1 MVRMLFVRLG
11 GALGAMALAVI
22 FIGLIPFIG
31 AEPSVG
37 AGFSAKTPALVVD
50 RTFKGDRL
58 PMPAEINKAVSRGEP
73 DAREGSGMPK
83 DVPVG
88 CDSAFSPVASPRLA
102 YYFGRCAT

>member
-1 MVRMLFVRLG
+1 MLFLRFG
-11 GALGAMALAVI
+11 GALGATALAVF

-37 AGFSAKTPALVVD
+37 AGFSARTPAVVVD

-58 PMPAEINKAVSRGEP
+58 PMPTEINKAVSRGGP
-73 DAREGSGMPK
+73 DVRQGTGMPE
-83 DVPVG
+83 DVPLG